1 MGTKQ
6 KEKASKRI
14 KLGSLLV
21 MFFLLLYIPSV
32 IMWAYGNNVSTDIVR
47 MGEIEDSI
55 NTDAYIIRDEEVLNS
70 PIDGKCI
77 KSVLDGEK
85 IRKDT
90 TVATIL
96 NKSSEELL
104 ADMKALDLSI
114 IEMQKKE
121 MDNRNFFSEDIKKI
135 DKEIEEKLQTVI
147 LKSNTGNLL
156 EVRGIK
162 DEIDELIQKKATIAG
177 DLSISNVRL
186 KSLKNEK
193 MILQQRINE
202 NTKKIVS
209 ITSGIVSYIV
219 DGYEDVL
226 NPDKISSLTVAEL
239 EKLKVVRK
247 NSDKD
252 NISVKADK
260 PVAKIVKG
268 IDYYIVFALDSRQ
281 SEDIEEG
288 RGFDIRINDMD
299 KVIRGKVFF
308 KSEPMEGKYII
319 AIEVDKAL
327 SETVGLRKI
336 SVDLIK
342 SYYNGLKVPV
352 HSLRNIDEKNK
363 IADIFLV
370 KANRAKNAKVQIV
383 GINNEFAIISD
394 PGIKFNDGVS
404 LYSSYIV
411 NSKNVE
417 EGQIIN

>member
-21 MFFLLLYIPSV
+21 MLFLLLYIPSV

>member
-226 NPDKISSLTVAEL
+226 NPDKISS
-239 EKLKVVRK
+239 
-247 NSDKD
+247 
-252 NISVKADK
+252 
-260 PVAKIVKG
+260 
-268 IDYYIVFALDSRQ
+268 
-281 SEDIEEG
+281 
-288 RGFDIRINDMD
+288 
-299 KVIRGKVFF
+299 
-308 KSEPMEGKYII
+308 
-319 AIEVDKAL
+319 
-327 SETVGLRKI
+327 
-336 SVDLIK
+336 
-342 SYYNGLKVPV
+342 
-352 HSLRNIDEKNK
+352 
-363 IADIFLV
+363 
-370 KANRAKNAKVQIV
+370 
-383 GINNEFAIISD
+383 
-394 PGIKFNDGVS
+394 
-404 LYSSYIV
+404 
-411 NSKNVE
+411 
-417 EGQIIN
+417 